1 MSKEE
6 YIKAIKHELGFLSP
20 YERSCAASYFESYFT
35 GNQDAED
42 VISCLGDAKTAA
54 GNYYRVLYSSS
65 KEKKFK
71 IPSWAAALAA
81 IILFPAALTVG
92 LAAAL
97 IVTAL
102 VFAASLLFIGIAA
115 VCTGMWFEGLRI
127 VITSLGMHIILADKL
142 ILLGLGFLIF
152 AAGIVLTWLVAKWYI
167 KMFPKL
173 FRFIIKSGSRLI
185 DRCGKD

>member
-97 IVTAL
+97 IVALL

-127 VITSLGMHIILADKL
+127 VVTSLGMHIILADKL
-142 ILLGLGFLIF
+142 VQLGLGFLIF
-152 AAGIVLTWLVAKWYI
+152 AAGIVLTGLLQNGILKC
-167 KMFPKL
+167 FPSFSDLLLKAV
-173 FRFIIKSGSRLI
+173 
-185 DRCGKD
+185 CG